1 MIKRPITA
9 GAVILAVILYISSFF
24 GVSDTVPRTFL
35 KEGTRLLVAGRVQL
49 RESMTYG
56 TRLTLEECTIL
67 SVSSE
72 NSYETSS
79 KTSIANSNNISLK
92 LSIENSIKLDGL
104 LQVYLKKET
113 EKIHCGSWIVVE
125 GVCNYFEQARNPGQ
139 FDSEKYYRARNVLF
153 QLKKAELR
161 YQWRETVSYGG
172 VLARVRERLSDSM
185 EAVLGKEDA
194 AVIAAITLGKREG
207 LTAQVK
213 QLYQEGGI
221 SHILA
226 ISSLHITL
234 LGMGLYRLLRKLRWP
249 IGGCCVVSG
258 VFLFSFCVMTG
269 MSVSARRACIMY
281 LIWLGRQFFGRTN
294 DRPTGMALASFFILL
309 PSPEY
314 LQDSSFLLSFGC
326 VLSLLAVTPL
336 MKKVLP
342 IPGKMGEALQA
353 SAAIQIGTLPIIMTS
368 FYQVTPYAFLVNLVV
383 IPFMEVLM
391 ITGLLGSVMG
401 LFSLPLGVLTAA
413 PCHYLLQWFEFLC
426 RMEKKLPGAVI
437 ITGCPEDW
445 QIAAY
450 YGILLLLCWYTFR
463 KGADHGRKQ
472 RGRLGQAV
480 KQMGI
485 IGMGLTVAI
494 SVLSLHISPDLR
506 ITFLDVGQGD
516 GILIQSGEFACLIDG
531 GSSSVDKVW
540 QYRMENTL
548 KYYGISRLN
557 AVLLSHGD
565 ADHISGVEELLENY
579 DKGYGGVNVGS
590 ITVECIMFPDT
601 GYKDEAL
608 ENLKVLATNLEI
620 PVGTLTAGGSLTTGG
635 NLTAGGTLTMGER
648 LATGGSLT
656 AKGTLAADGSPGSG
670 EWKLTCLYPDEAVAT
685 GDSNQDSMVLLLEYG
700 DFTALFTGDLEKE
713 GEENFI
719 EMILEE
725 QNVGKTEM
733 ESEMQV
739 DILKVGHH
747 GSKNGTSAELLA
759 LLSPKIAVISCGEN
773 NSYGHPAQETME
785 RLEQAGAQIF
795 RTDRNGAVIVEMKD
809 GNVKLKTVFSGEKE

>member
-35 KEGTRLLVAGRVQL
+35 KEGARLLVAGRVQL

-72 NSYETSS
+72 NSYETSI
-79 KTSIANSNNISLK
+79 TNSNNISLK
-92 LSIENSIKLDGL
+92 LSIENSIKPDGL
-104 LQVYLKKET
+104 IHVYLKRET

-172 VLARVRERLSDSM
+172 VLAGVRERLSDSM

-194 AVIAAITLGKREG
+194 AVIAAITLGNREG
-207 LTAQVK
+207 LTAQLK

-258 VFLFSFCVMTG
+258 AFLFSFCVMTG

-281 LIWLGRQFFGRTN
+281 LIWLGSQFFGRTN

-342 IPGKMGEALQA
+342 IPGKMGETLQA

-437 ITGCPEDW
+437 ITGCPEGW

-463 KGADHGRKQ
+463 KGADHGGKLTKGVGHAAKQ
-472 RGRLGQAV
+472 RHLPENRTRQGRKVGQAV

-601 GYKDEAL
+601 GYEDEAL
-608 ENLKVLATNLEI
+608 ENLKVLAADLEI
-620 PVGTLTAGGSLTTGG
+620 PVGNLTAGGSL
-635 NLTAGGTLTMGER
+635 
-648 LATGGSLT
+648 GSR
-656 AKGTLAADGSPGSG
+656 
-670 EWKLTCLYPDEAVAT
+670 EWRLTCLYPDEAVAT

-713 GEENFI
+713 GEANFI

-725 QNVGKTEM
+725 QNAGKAEGEGEMQKMKSTEDENSEVGKL
-733 ESEMQV
+733 

-747 GSKNGTSAELLA
+747 GSKNGTSAELLT

-773 NSYGHPAQETME
+773 NSYGHPAQETLE
-785 RLEQAGAQIF
+785 RLEQADAQIF
-795 RTDRNGAVIVEMKD
+795 RTDRNGAVIVEIKN
-809 GNVKLKTVFSGEKE
+809 GAVKMKTVFSVEEEMGMNDK